1 MIRSRQSAAVLLV
14 LVAAASSVWVWQ
26 LRRAEAPPALVGPPR
41 SDYLL
46 FDFEL
51 VALDGEGEASFYA
64 SGPSL
69 SRHPHLGTLDIID
82 PRFSSPDTDGG
93 IWTSS
98 ARRAHIN
105 SEGTRLDLLGAAE
118 VIGPESDAGEPIRLR
133 SELLTVFPREQ
144 RVSSEQPVTITQ
156 PGSILNATGLR
167 ADLNSRRIELLSNVR
182 TRHAPPTR

>member
-1 MIRSRQSAAVLLV
+1 MTRSRRTAAVLLV

-26 LRRAEAPPALVGPPR
+26 LRDDDEPPTLVGPPR

-51 VALDGEGEASFYA
+51 VALDGDGAESFYA

-82 PRFSSPDTDGG
+82 PRFSSPDASGD

-105 SEGTRLDLLGAAE
+105 SEGTRLDLLGDAN
-118 VIGPESDAGEPIRLR
+118 VVGPESRAAEPVRLR
-133 SELLTVFPREQ
+133 SEVLTVFPREH

-156 PGSILNATGLR
+156 PGSILKGTGLR
-167 ADLNSRRIELLSNVR
+167 ADLNTRRVELLSNVES
-182 TRHAPPTR
+182 RHAPPTR